1 MYQGNKEAPM
11 SRYDHRDIM
20 MELIELSRD
29 IKTEIMQQLNYYRA
43 SVYKHETA
51 AIVEDRIEQL
61 QLVAELIGD
70 DELQD
75 AFRDYDAMKRNGLM
89 FATPGE
95 CLLSLRTMNLL
106 QAADRIFADLINRH
120 PASSPQDTLQFS
132 RHIQK
137 HRRQLLSLCR
147 QGSRQWSFFSTL

>member
-1 MYQGNKEAPM
+1 M
-11 SRYDHRDIM
+11 SRYDRRDIM

-43 SVYKHETA
+43 SVYKSETA
-51 AIVEDRIEQL
+51 LLVENRIQEL
-61 QLVAELIGD
+61 QLVADLIGD

-75 AFRDYDAMKRNGLM
+75 VFRDYEALKRNGLLL
-89 FATPGE
+89 ATPGE

-106 QAADRIFADLINRH
+106 QATDRIFADLISRH
-120 PASSPQDTLQFS
+120 AASSPQDTLQFS

-147 QGSRQWSFFSTL
+147 QGSRQWTFFSTL